1 MGSFVVEILVV
12 LGFCGGMWDKLGQKA
27 IGLRCSVGKRT
38 TRTKNCVKKTQN
50 RNEHD
55 TNTDKTAKLF
65 KTNSAK
71 LSDWLNAKPIKFE
84 HVSMHLQNDE

>member
-1 MGSFVVEILVV
+1 MGSFVVEILLV

-27 IGLRCSVGKRT
+27 IGTRYSVGKRT

-50 RNEHD
+50 KIQTRHKNEQNPKH
-55 TNTDKTAKLF
+55 F
-65 KTNSAK
+65 KTNAAK
-71 LSDWLNAKPIKFE
+71 LSDWLNAKPIRFE